1 MSGGTGDDILNYEE
15 KMPYCYSTN
24 TKEPDEELSLYENK
38 SPHSDVWRRKD
49 KKQLPK
55 WRR

>member
-49 KKQLPK
+49 KK
-55 WRR
+55 